1 MRSTKAIRV
10 MLIGALAPKA
20 PPCFADRDSWVE
32 YLISADETSNEDGTS
47 GPMTSQGATA
57 VFNNE
62 FDFCAD
68 CAYSPDE
75 KKVLQAK
82 CRPDH
87 LKTQE
92 ASCKA

>member
-1 MRSTKAIRV
+1 MRSTRAIRV

-20 PPCFADRDSWVE
+20 PPCFADRDTWIQ
-32 YLISADETSNEDGTS
+32 YLISADETQDESEAP

-57 VFNNE
+57 VFNTD

-75 KKVLQAK
+75 KRVLGAK

-87 LKTQE
+87 LKTTD
-92 ASCKA
+92 SCKA